1 MNEYLKQNKENK
13 GNKDGHASQ
22 TSYCITFFDRM
33 HRRFNPLVAQVGE
46 ASPLSTYVTGIDP
59 WVYWAGAR
67 VKKDAEKTS
76 SHKPIQHS
84 FSIFNRRNPPIINPI
99 PSHTHPYWHWS
110 QLNTHHTIITI
121 YLITKNL
128 HHLKPLKL
136 RYSHQGL
143 GSLDWID
150 IRHFHNPH
158 SNLSISTLL
167 GCHV

>member
-33 HRRFNPLVAQVGE
+33 HQRFNPLVAQVGE

-84 FSIFNRRNPPIINPI
+84 FSILIGETHLLSIQ
-99 PSHTHPYWHWS
+99 SLHTHIPTDIDPN
-110 QLNTHHTIITI
+110 LTLTI
-121 YLITKNL
+121 L
-128 HHLKPLKL
+128 
-136 RYSHQGL
+136 
-143 GSLDWID
+143 
-150 IRHFHNPH
+150 
-158 SNLSISTLL
+158 LSPFI
-167 GCHV
+167 